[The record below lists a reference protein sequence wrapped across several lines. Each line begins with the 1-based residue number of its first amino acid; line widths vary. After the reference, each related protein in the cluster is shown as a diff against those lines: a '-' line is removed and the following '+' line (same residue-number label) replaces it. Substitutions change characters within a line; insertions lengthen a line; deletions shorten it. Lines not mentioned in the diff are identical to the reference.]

1 MASPWRDLWLWSATI
16 STRPCRCSPGK
27 RDADQQKPRQ
37 CDNPGGGA
45 ERPRRLPA
53 RDDRAIINE
62 IQRAPELLLA
72 LMESVN
78 SHPRPGRFLLTASAN
93 LMTLPRVA
101 DSLAGRMEV
110 VRLLPLAVS
119 DWWA

>member
-1 MASPWRDLWLWSATI
+1 
-16 STRPCRCSPGK
+16 
-27 RDADQQKPRQ
+27 
-37 CDNPGGGA
+37 
-45 ERPRRLPA
+45 
-53 RDDRAIINE
+53 
-62 IQRAPELLLA
+62 
-72 LMESVN
+72 MESVN
-78 SHPRPGRFLLTASAN
+78 SHPKPGRFLLTASAN